1 MEKKTLI
8 LVVVVLGLGLALVSA
23 AAYAGYFLGQ
33 KSVVG
38 GSSIPPNVLPFKLL
52 KAVNGVAFGKITA
65 ISGRI
70 LTLEEG
76 GETAQI
82 VISEAATVGKF
93 VPPEPDENLPI
104 KQSLKFDNLKIG
116 DWAQV
121 FVTIAQNKKMEGSD
135 VTIMPAPLGP
145 PPGSNN
151 SPLPETSPIFSAKPV
166 PEK

>member
-8 LVVVVLGLGLALVSA
+8 LVVVVVGLVFVSA
-23 AAYAGYFLGQ
+23 AAYSGYLLGQ
-33 KSVVG
+33 KGVAG
-38 GSSIPPNVLPFKLL
+38 GAGISSGVLPFKLL

-65 ISGRI
+65 IAGRT

-82 VISEAATVGKF
+82 LINETATVGKF
-93 VPPEPDENLPI
+93 VPPEPGKNLPI
-104 KQSLKFDNLKIG
+104 KQNLKLDDLKIG
-116 DWAQV
+116 NWAQV
-121 FVTIAQNKKMEGSD
+121 FVTIAKDKKMEGTD
-135 VTIMPAPLGP
+135 VTVMPAPLGP